1 VGVTNWRSWTTGR
14 KISFADKLGLSA
26 GTPYIVFDFWKQT
39 LLGVF
44 TDSMDVEIEPHD
56 TRVLLVHPVLHRP
69 QLIATSR
76 HITGAY
82 SIRSLA
88 WDASKKTLRGSSQAV
103 AGAPYT
109 LWFYVPDG
117 VTVSKVQANGNDR
130 QEFTLQHKRAG
141 DSLQIR
147 FQGQEKA
154 VDWEVEFKAVS
165 AQ

>member
-1 VGVTNWRSWTTGR
+1 
-14 KISFADKLGLSA
+14 
-26 GTPYIVFDFWKQT
+26 
-39 LLGVF
+39 
-44 TDSMDVEIEPHD
+44 M
-56 TRVLLVHPVLHRP
+56 LLVHPVLHRP

-88 WDASKKTLRGSSQAV
+88 WDGSKETLRGSSQAV
-103 AGAPYT
+103 AGEPYT

-117 VTVSKVQANGNDR
+117 VTVAKVQANGNDH
-130 QEFTLQHKRAG
+130 QEITLQHKRAG
-141 DSLQIR
+141 DSLQIS

-154 VDWEVEFKAVS
+154 VDWEVEFKAAS